1 MHNFS
6 NNFLAVPIEKQVIRI
21 NKNGEETV
29 KNISYILQF
38 IYSGRFMASLLSNLV
53 NNLSEGVHRIKCKY
67 EYDDKKY
74 ETCRIKNK
82 RWECFLE
89 HTNFKDDLMEHK
101 LWFALRPAKQFY
113 KKLKE
118 QFLLLA
124 DVFAKFRNMC
134 LEIYELHPEKFVEAT
149 RLACLKKTKKKVLQ
163 EKYVII
169 FIDTQKLITNTW
181 KITRKIK
188 NRHIFIIGNL
198 YGWEMSQK
206 LLVNNFQWLKDTS
219 QFNEDFIK
227 S

>member
-82 RWECFLE
+82 R
-89 HTNFKDDLMEHK
+89 
-101 LWFALRPAKQFY
+101 
-113 KKLKE
+113 
-118 QFLLLA
+118 
-124 DVFAKFRNMC
+124 
-134 LEIYELHPEKFVEAT
+134 
-149 RLACLKKTKKKVLQ
+149 
-163 EKYVII
+163 
-169 FIDTQKLITNTW
+169 
-181 KITRKIK
+181 
-188 NRHIFIIGNL
+188 
-198 YGWEMSQK
+198 
-206 LLVNNFQWLKDTS
+206 
-219 QFNEDFIK
+219 
-227 S
+227 